1 MIVFPAVDIKEGQCV
16 RLRQGNA
23 DEVTTYSENPV
34 EMALNWAN
42 KGAKWLHVVD
52 LDGAFQGF
60 AVNKEIITKIC
71 RQLSIPVQLGGGV
84 RNIETAKAYMQ
95 TGVERLIIGT
105 MALEDKETLSLL
117 CREYPDRIG
126 VSLDASDG
134 ILKTRGWV
142 EETGK
147 KVTDVVPVMESMGV
161 ACLVY
166 TDISRDGMQNGVNIT
181 ALESLLQQTKL
192 PVIVAGGVSYLE
204 DLKALVP
211 LVQKG
216 LEGVVTGKAIYS
228 GSLDLQ
234 EAINWLQR
242 WLAGSLEHES

>member
-60 AVNKEIITKIC
+60 AVNKEIISKIC

-105 MALEDKETLSLL
+105 MALEDKESLSLL

>member
-23 DEVTTYSENPV
+23 DEVTTYSGNPV